1 VPVVDGERIV
11 GIITPQN
18 LQRSMG
24 IIARK
29 SRRSDRRDAE
39 DETD

>member
-1 VPVVDGERIV
+1 MVPVVEGERIV
-11 GIITPQN
+11 GILTPQN

-29 SRRSDRRDAE
+29 ARRADRHDEEESD
-39 DETD
+39 